1 MPRKNI
7 KPAPH
12 PIQIVMSE
20 TNEQNELP
28 AGGASA
34 DNKDTA
40 PAKARRNV
48 RRTPR
53 KKIDDEAQLLLEPAP
68 AAPRRPRQSRRS
80 VVQTEDVVLVGP
92 VSAPHPANEISDE
105 LSAPVIIVPP
115 RRPTPEPDVPVRF
128 STDDDEGPAP
138 ARDES
143 RGGDD
148 EDAERGPGSK
158 AQERRRERR
167 LARMG
172 GHEEARRDEQAGAKE
187 RKEERPEPQDG
198 DERYDP
204 RIERDRQQD
213 REMGAEGDEESGYDS
228 SDGERDSESAYE
240 QSDDSG
246 DRGDED
252 SDDDEDSSD
261 ADGEDAKE
269 GEAGRTN
276 GRSGETPS
284 NQRQD
289 RGQQGRHDNRPQQD
303 RNGQYGQGQY
313 NDRRQNKKQKFKQKQ
328 KKPGQG
334 GGQYGQP
341 QQGQQRQPVQNG
353 AERHGGQQPNHQPQR
368 GRVPQSRGDYY
379 GREETVQIEV
389 GELPEM
395 ELLRDVA
402 AMDALA
408 AEQAQGGAPVDL
420 IELLTMNL
428 HGLIARSRD
437 EFSSPVEGMPVRSQ
451 IVEQVMNAAWDAKRP
466 IVVEGIVE
474 TTPDGYGLLTY
485 QHENYR
491 VKPLCSFVPRA
502 TMRRYGLKRGCIV
515 KAQVAPPRR
524 ELTQEGNRE
533 NCPAVLKVESVMG
546 RDPLE
551 NLQVTP
557 FEDLTPYYPT
567 ERLILETGP
576 EVKWDNVS
584 MRVVDLLTPV
594 GKGQRGLIVAPPRT
608 GKTILQQGIA
618 NAVMKNNPEAH
629 LIILLVD
636 ERPEEVTDFRRQITK
651 GEVIA
656 STFDENA
663 ESHVHAAEMVIEKAR
678 RMVEVGRH
686 VIILLDSITRLGR
699 AYNTLAANSGKIL
712 SGGVEATALQKPK
725 RFFGSARNIEGG
737 GSLTILG
744 TALVETGS
752 RMDEV
757 IFEEFKGTGNMELVL
772 DRAMVDKRIFPSINL
787 EKSGTRK
794 EELLYHPDELVKVY
808 GLRRAMK
815 GVPSPDAMEMLIT
828 RVKKT
833 RTNIEFLMG
842 LNR

>member
-1 MPRKNI
+1 MAR
-7 KPAPH
+7 
-12 PIQIVMSE
+12 MSDS
-20 TNEQNELP
+20 
-28 AGGASA
+28 ASRS
-34 DNKDTA
+34 DR
-40 PAKARRNV
+40 AREERYS
-48 RRTPR
+48 R
-53 KKIDDEAQLLLEPAP
+53 DDDD
-68 AAPRRPRQSRRS
+68 RPRNNDRNNDG
-80 VVQTEDVVLVGP
+80 EDRDY
-92 VSAPHPANEISDE
+92 SDE
-105 LSAPVIIVPP
+105 GD
-115 RRPTPEPDVPVRF
+115 RGRGDEYDR
-128 STDDDEGPAP
+128 DDDE
-138 ARDES
+138 RDDRDSDSS
-143 RGGDD
+143 RDD
-148 EDAERGPGSK
+148 DDRSQNDER
-158 AQERRRERR
+158 
-167 LARMG
+167 
-172 GHEEARRDEQAGAKE
+172 DN
-187 RKEERPEPQDG
+187 DG
-198 DERYDP
+198 D
-204 RIERDRQQD
+204 
-213 REMGAEGDEESGYDS
+213 S
-228 SDGERDSESAYE
+228 SGERDDERDQSRS
-240 QSDDSG
+240 SDDS
-246 DRGDED
+246 
-252 SDDDEDSSD
+252 
-261 ADGEDAKE
+261 
-269 GEAGRTN
+269 
-276 GRSGETPS
+276 
-284 NQRQD
+284 QR
-289 RGQQGRHDNRPQQD
+289 QQGRGPQQGQRGDDSRQQYD
-303 RNGQYGQGQY
+303 RNAQHGRNQFD
-313 NDRRQNKKQKFKQKQ
+313 DRRQNKKQKFKQKLKGNKGPQ
-328 KKPGQG
+328 QQG
-334 GGQYGQP
+334 GGYQNHARPQ
-341 QQGQQRQPVQNG
+341 QQGQQ
-353 AERHGGQQPNHQPQR
+353 GGGYAPQGYQRRAPQPQ
-368 GRVPQSRGDYY
+368 RGDYY
-379 GREETVQIEV
+379 GREEAITIEV
-389 GELPEM
+389 GDLPDYEV
-395 ELLRDVA
+395 LRDIE
-402 AMDALA
+402 AMNALA
-408 AEQAQGGAPVDL
+408 AEHASGGEALDI

-428 HGLIARSRD
+428 HGLITRCRE
-437 EFSSPVEGMPVRSQ
+437 EFQSPVDGMPVRPQ
-451 IVEQVMNAAWDAKRP
+451 IVEQVLNAAWEAKRS
-466 IVVEGIVE
+466 IMVEGIVE
-474 TTPDGYGLLTY
+474 TTPDGYGLLVY

-491 VKPLCSFVPRA
+491 VRPLCSFVPRVL
-502 TMRRYGLKRGCIV
+502 MRRYGLKRGCIV
-515 KAQVAPPRR
+515 KAQVQPPRK
-524 ELTQEGNRE
+524 ELTRDGNKE
-533 NCPAVLKVESVMG
+533 NCPIVLRVESVMG
-546 RDPLE
+546 KEPME

-567 ERLILETGP
+567 ERLLLETGP

-678 RMVEVGRH
+678 RMVEIGRH

-772 DRAMVDKRIFPSINL
+772 DRAMVDKRIFPAINL

-794 EELLYHPDELVKVY
+794 EELLYHPEELVKVY

-833 RTNIEFLMG
+833 KTNIEFLMG